1 MALPLTM
8 QSLID
13 AYNRNEKSY
22 RNLHEQ
28 AVIYLSKSNEY
39 IRVPYG
45 SITNKYRDFLA
56 GASMVIELS
65 DEQVNK
71 YRYKPRLVAKDLY
84 GTSELWYAILELNN
98 MCSVIEFRDIKYLR
112 VYHPST
118 FYKMINEIMI
128 MENII

>member
-1 MALPLTM
+1 MALPLTI
-8 QSLID
+8 QDLIN
-13 AYNRNEKSY
+13 AYKKNEKSY

-45 SITNKYRDFLA
+45 SVTNKYRDFLA
-56 GASMVIELS
+56 GAMMLIELS
-65 DEQVNK
+65 DDQVNK
-71 YRYKPRLVAKDLY
+71 YRYQPRLVAKDLY
-84 GTSELWYAILELNN
+84 GTAELWFMILELNN
-98 MCSVIEFRDIKYLR
+98 LCSVIEFRDIKYIR

-118 FYKMINEIMI
+118 FYTMINEIMI